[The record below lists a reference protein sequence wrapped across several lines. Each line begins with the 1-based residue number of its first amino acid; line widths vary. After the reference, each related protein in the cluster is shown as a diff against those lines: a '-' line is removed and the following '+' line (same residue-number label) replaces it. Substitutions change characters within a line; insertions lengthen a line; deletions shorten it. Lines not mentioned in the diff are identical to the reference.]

1 MTEESGTS
9 TAVLADSSNL
19 PVLAE
24 RTIQDSSDEEV
35 TLRKAAP
42 EAKETVAAGAEEER
56 VEPMIHHPLPI
67 AFKSKSEMYRAR
79 QRYTHMNVENL
90 KTGTTES
97 IVHDRKQPSSQSNE
111 TAVMN
116 AMVDLMSNS
125 VVVVGGDRLGDAL
138 ARQKL
143 KEYKEYMEKRSQN
156 LIRIPKSKD
165 GRLKKGRWKN

>member
-1 MTEESGTS
+1 MKLS
-9 TAVLADSSNL
+9 TNFRSF
-19 PVLAE
+19 
-24 RTIQDSSDEEV
+24 
-35 TLRKAAP
+35 
-42 EAKETVAAGAEEER
+42 AKRNYHLEKL
-56 VEPMIHHPLPI
+56 HL
-67 AFKSKSEMYRAR
+67 
-79 QRYTHMNVENL
+79 
-90 KTGTTES
+90 
-97 IVHDRKQPSSQSNE
+97 SQSNE

>member
-1 MTEESGTS
+1 MYGNIHLEQLHESQG
-9 TAVLADSSNL
+9 
-19 PVLAE
+19 
-24 RTIQDSSDEEV
+24 
-35 TLRKAAP
+35 
-42 EAKETVAAGAEEER
+42 G
-56 VEPMIHHPLPI
+56 
-67 AFKSKSEMYRAR
+67 
-79 QRYTHMNVENL
+79 
-90 KTGTTES
+90 
-97 IVHDRKQPSSQSNE
+97 NE

-143 KEYKEYMEKRSQN
+143 KEYQEYMEKRSQN